1 MKSIVDLDNLYFLKA
16 VDRFAT
22 AAVQNKFHQD
32 DDGYFLEYV
41 LNGMCISGGFE
52 YKKDQGKVVINW

>member
-22 AAVQNKFHQD
+22 AAVQDGFHHTGD
-32 DDGYFLEYV
+32 DDGYFCEDFLR
-41 LNGMCISGGFE
+41 GMATLAASSMKE
-52 YKKDQGKVVINW
+52 MKDE